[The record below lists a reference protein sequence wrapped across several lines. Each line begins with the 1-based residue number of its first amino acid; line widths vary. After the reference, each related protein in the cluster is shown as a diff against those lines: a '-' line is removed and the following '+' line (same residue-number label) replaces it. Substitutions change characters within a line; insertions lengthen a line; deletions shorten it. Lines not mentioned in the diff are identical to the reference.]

1 MKRRILL
8 ASIAGGFLTGGALRA
23 QPKAVPVIAVLGS
36 GAADAASS
44 RMQMSLL
51 EASLRDLGL
60 RERQDYVFA
69 ARWAGSDP
77 RNFSGLAAELLAD
90 GPSAVVVST
99 NLAALAVQKLS
110 RTVPI
115 VGTGLNAPV
124 ASGLAA
130 SFSRPGGNIT
140 GVSTM
145 AEEILAKLVE
155 MLREV
160 LPAARR
166 VAVMANPTNPSHPAM
181 LDLLAKLAPGSRLSF
196 EIVNIGGPAD
206 LDAGFARLAQQPAD
220 AVLVLTDN
228 SLLALADTIIA
239 RALALRMPTFGG
251 FSNTFA
257 QAGALV
263 AYGRDAR
270 EAFQGVARLLK
281 KILAGAAVAELPFEQ
296 PTRFNLAINLRT
308 ARALG
313 IAIPPML
320 LGTAE
325 EVVE

>member
-1 MKRRILL
+1 MKRRLLL
-8 ASIAGGFLTGGALRA
+8 ASIAGGLLTGGDLQA

-36 GAADAASS
+36 GTADAASS

-51 EASLRDLGL
+51 EASLRELGL
-60 RERQDYVFA
+60 RERQDYVLA

-77 RNFSGLAAELLAD
+77 RNFSVLAAELLAE
-90 GPSAVVVST
+90 GPSVVVVST

-130 SFSRPGGNIT
+130 SLGRPGGNIT

-145 AEEILAKLVE
+145 AEEILAKLVG
-155 MLREV
+155 MIREV
-160 LPAARR
+160 LPGARR
-166 VAVMANPTNPSHPAM
+166 VAVLANPTNPSHPAM
-181 LDLLAKLAPGSRLSF
+181 LDLLAGLSAGGGLAF
-196 EIVNIGGPAD
+196 EIVKVGGPAD
-206 LDAGFARLAQQPAD
+206 LDAGFARMAQQPTD

-239 RALALRMPTFGG
+239 RALALRIPTFGG
-251 FSNTFA
+251 FSNSFV

-308 ARALG
+308 ARMLG
-313 IAIPPML
+313 IAVPPIL
-320 LGTAE
+320 LGIAE